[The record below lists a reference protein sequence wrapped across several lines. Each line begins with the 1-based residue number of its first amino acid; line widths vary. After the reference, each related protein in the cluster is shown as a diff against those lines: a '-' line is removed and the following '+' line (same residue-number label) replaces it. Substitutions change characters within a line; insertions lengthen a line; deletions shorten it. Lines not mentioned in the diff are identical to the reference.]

1 LHGPTSPWRGR
12 RPAEAWQAGDDDVE
26 CAVRWLLWT
35 DEGVNHTVK
44 LVEGARPAVD
54 EHEWDGIIAG
64 GFRVCEMDLEVESLV
79 FNVGNEVV
87 MPVKARLNRGPV
99 KVMEPC
105 VVEAMEP
112 IYRRACTKF
121 TMLELE

>member
-1 LHGPTSPWRGR
+1 M
-12 RPAEAWQAGDDDVE
+12 E

-35 DEGVNHTVK
+35 GKGVNHTVK

-54 EHEWDGIIAG
+54 EHERDGIISG
-64 GFRVCEMDLEVESLV
+64 RFRVCEMDLEGESLV

-87 MPVKARLNRGPV
+87 MPVEARLNRGPV
-99 KVMEPC
+99 EVMEPC

-112 IYRRACTKF
+112 IYRRACAKC